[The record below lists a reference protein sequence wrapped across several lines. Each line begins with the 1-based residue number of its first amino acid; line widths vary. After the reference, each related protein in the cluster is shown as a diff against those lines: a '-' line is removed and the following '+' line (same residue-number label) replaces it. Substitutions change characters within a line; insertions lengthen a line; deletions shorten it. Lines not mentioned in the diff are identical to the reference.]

1 MLILKIPLQYF
12 TGCTVTKKKID
23 ANVNK
28 VGKDAKMTIL
38 GSFGKNLNV
47 CFMLSEMSKISKI
60 LPFFVVVYVLRLPD
74 L

>member
-1 MLILKIPLQYF
+1 MLILKILLQYF

-38 GSFGKNLNV
+38 GSFGD
-47 CFMLSEMSKISKI
+47 I
-60 LPFFVVVYVLRLPD
+60 
-74 L
+74 